1 MAHLVPDI
9 RGVSLEDAIESVTQS
24 HREVVASAR
33 GAVHALDQHESTWG
47 AEAKRLSVTFSPDA
61 EGLGL
66 GKKRERFAEVVN
78 MAATMERL
86 LDALTWFRNHPDY
99 RSLRVRECHPSTS
112 DDSSGNDIVL
122 ESADGIVKVRC
133 EVCDVVSRN
142 AAQNSKEAKDIRNL
156 GCETGVPSDGVSRY
170 IATSPEFAQALSSPV
185 RKWNQKPYRYKSI
198 YAGADCDTKLLRL
211 VSAEWAP

>member
-1 MAHLVPDI
+1 M
-9 RGVSLEDAIESVTQS
+9 
-24 HREVVASAR
+24 
-33 GAVHALDQHESTWG
+33 
-47 AEAKRLSVTFSPDA
+47 TFSTDS

-66 GKKRERFAEVVN
+66 GKKGERFAEVVN

-86 LDALTWFRNHPDY
+86 LDALTWFWNHPDY

-142 AAQNSKEAKDIRNL
+142 AAQNLKEAKDIRKL
-156 GCETGVPSDGVSRY
+156 GCETGVPPDGVSRY

-198 YAGADCDTKLLRL
+198 CAGADCDTKLLRL
-211 VSAEWAP
+211 VSAECAP

>member
-1 MAHLVPDI
+1 MAHLVTEI
-9 RGVSLEDAIESVTQS
+9 RGVSLEDAIESVTES

-33 GAVHALDQHESTWG
+33 RAVQALDQHESTWG
-47 AEAKRLSVTFSPDA
+47 AAAKRLSVTFSPDA

-66 GKKRERFAEVVN
+66 GKKGERFAEVMN

-86 LDALTWFRNHPDY
+86 LDALKWFRNHPDY

-122 ESADGIVKVRC
+122 ASADGIVKVRC
-133 EVCDVVSRN
+133 EVCDVVSKN
-142 AAQNSKEAKDIRNL
+142 AAQNSKEEKDIRNL

-170 IATSPEFAQALSSPV
+170 IATSREFAQALSSLG

-198 YAGADCDTKLLRL
+198 CAGAHCDTTLLRL
-211 VSAEWAP
+211 VSAECAP